1 MRSRILPPSL
11 FAPSPG
17 HNGTATSR
25 AAAAMAKPLASQ
37 SRTEVLELL
46 AKHPEG
52 LTEEQISRR
61 LNRRLAGV
69 CGRVNELGNLGSVV
83 ALAKQSRTSSG
94 RPAMLFI
101 RSDDAAGR
109 PLAPWP
115 RSRVDWKA
123 RAEQMERRAIDAER
137 RLAELQSVVL
147 GSQSSSTSLN
157 PPAAVQPV
165 RASVAADPGDRGF

>member
-1 MRSRILPPSL
+1 MRDLQPSL
-11 FAPSPG
+11 FAPAPG

-25 AAAAMAKPLASQ
+25 AAAAMAKPLSSQ
-37 SRTEVLELL
+37 ARTEVVELL

-101 RSDDAAGR
+101 RSEDAAGR

-137 RLAELQSVVL
+137 RLGELQAL
-147 GSQSSSTSLN
+147 LLHRQCDGTNHTPSSN
-157 PPAAVQPV
+157 PPADVPSARSAV
-165 RASVAADPGDRGF
+165 SH

>member
-1 MRSRILPPSL
+1 MPSRLLQRSL
-11 FAPSPG
+11 FAPAPG

-25 AAAAMAKPLASQ
+25 VAAAMAKPLASQ
-37 SRTEVLELL
+37 ARTEVLELL

-83 ALAKQSRTSSG
+83 ALAKQSKTSSG

-115 RSRVDWKA
+115 RSRVDWKS

-137 RLAELQSVVL
+137 RVGELEALLLSRQAEPTNHNRVS
-147 GSQSSSTSLN
+147 N
-157 PPAAVQPV
+157 PPADGPPV
-165 RASVAADPGDRGF
+165 APR